1 MHLSVCL
8 VCETK
13 VFIYPLLV
21 FLFDFLSCWFAA
33 IVYSRHYFLFI
44 NIYLFI
50 WLLWVL
56 SASHW
61 IFDLCCHIQDLVL
74 WPGTE
79 PGSPASRG
87 WCLNHWTT
95 REVPPCLNTAD
106 AFSQSATFM
115 QICYVINLV
124 DVLNFDLRIWS
135 LILEVFIYTWV
146 TEIFLY
152 CLLYSFNF
160 HI

>member
-1 MHLSVCL
+1 MLSMWKN
-8 VCETK
+8 TK

-21 FLFDFLSCWFAA
+21 FLFDFLSCWFVA
-33 IVYSRHYFLFI
+33 IVYSRHYSLFI

-56 SASHW
+56 AASHW
-61 IFDLCCHIQDLVL
+61 IFNLCCHMQDLVL

-79 PGSPASRG
+79 PGPHASRG

-95 REVPPCLNTAD
+95 REVRPCLNTAD
-106 AFSQSATFM
+106 TFSQSATFM

-146 TEIFLY
+146 TKIFLY
-152 CLLYSFNF
+152 CVIIAL
-160 HI
+160 